1 MLAPCHDSEHSGPN
15 IHCQCIG
22 GVCVGKYLCLSR
34 VDCALPWTTTFAA
47 NCAERMNY
55 YSSMVLVFVGMKL
68 VLALI
73 LVGPWL
79 WGKMLGSS
87 MAISRFIRRRK
98 AVRQVQ
104 ELENSMRGARRGV
117 TLRAM
122 QAHLAIAEQQSTTI
136 SWAKVFKASFMLL
149 FIAYPGMQ
157 FGCCGV
163 VGRLRVFPRLLNIF
177 AACGGVCCQALLFS
191 LCSCSVAWTSRECRT
206 WRQT

>member
-1 MLAPCHDSEHSGPN
+1 
-15 IHCQCIG
+15 
-22 GVCVGKYLCLSR
+22 
-34 VDCALPWTTTFAA
+34 
-47 NCAERMNY
+47 MNY
-55 YSSMVLVFVGMKL
+55 YSSMILVFVGMKL

-149 FIAYPGMQ
+149 FIAYPGME
-157 FGCCGV
+157 V
-163 VGRLRVFPRLLNIF
+163 RVL
-177 AACGGVCCQALLFS
+177 
-191 LCSCSVAWTSRECRT
+191 
-206 WRQT
+206 